1 MTYPSSWF
9 YCVQQLRVFEEPFD
23 MSTESYWF
31 RISRRFEFFATS
43 QSINFGIL
51 FCLWRSISYPILCL
65 KFSRL
70 LFEAFFTSR
79 KMQAD
84 NLHIF
89 ITKIIKLDFFNLN
102 CFAKNSL
109 ILILDLIELSMQSKS
124 GEFGT
129 ITNVAINR
137 EKCKTS
143 GRNWKNFYW
152 VESMNCKSE

>member
-1 MTYPSSWF
+1 
-9 YCVQQLRVFEEPFD
+9 
-23 MSTESYWF
+23 
-31 RISRRFEFFATS
+31 
-43 QSINFGIL
+43 
-51 FCLWRSISYPILCL
+51 
-65 KFSRL
+65 
-70 LFEAFFTSR
+70 
-79 KMQAD
+79 MQAD

-124 GEFGT
+124 GEFGI

-143 GRNWKNFYW
+143 GRNWKNFY
-152 VESMNCKSE
+152 